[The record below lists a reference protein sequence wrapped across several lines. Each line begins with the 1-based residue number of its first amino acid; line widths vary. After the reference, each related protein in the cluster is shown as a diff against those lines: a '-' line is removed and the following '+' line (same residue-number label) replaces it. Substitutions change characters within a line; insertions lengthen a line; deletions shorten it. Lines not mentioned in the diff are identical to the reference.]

1 MYAPDGI
8 GLVREGLQALAG
20 RDRSG
25 WSAGARTA
33 ELRELLEA
41 RARLDAEL
49 LVAVGGVGG
58 GGGFEADGV
67 GAVAWLA
74 HHGSMTGAEAS
85 GWVRRARLVR
95 DHPRIGK
102 ALAAGEVSASHV
114 GLMTKAASH
123 REEVF
128 VDHLD
133 GLVDAARGLAPERY
147 RHVIRRWAVLADDL
161 YDRGEPEPGR
171 WLRTTVTFAGA
182 VRVDGILDP
191 AGGAVLL
198 AALDA
203 RSRPDGPGDPR
214 SPIERRADALVAL
227 AAGDERPTVNLDVLV
242 DVHTL
247 EGRPPTDPA
256 AVRCDLT
263 GVGPIGPDLIGLLA
277 CDANIARVLT
287 RGPSEILDL
296 GRRTRIVTPAQRRAL
311 AVRDGGC
318 VFPGCTRPEPWC
330 DAHHIIHWLHGGP
343 GDLDNMALVCR
354 AHHTAV
360 HQGRWALTRTPHG
373 TITATPNPPP
383 HPPPPPPPPN
393 PNRDGYL
400 RTRGGLRAGQPWPL
414 PGLSCSRGSRLGLVD
429 RSISERRQGSDDRR
443 RSDAVRERQE
453 REPLQERAAALHEF
467 GRVHVRGV
475 GELRRGSGHRARDRT
490 CEGLGARAAHK
501 AAGP

>member
-1 MYAPDGI
+1 
-8 GLVREGLQALAG
+8 
-20 RDRSG
+20 
-25 WSAGARTA
+25 
-33 ELRELLEA
+33 
-41 RARLDAEL
+41 
-49 LVAVGGVGG
+49 
-58 GGGFEADGV
+58 
-67 GAVAWLA
+67 
-74 HHGSMTGAEAS
+74 
-85 GWVRRARLVR
+85 
-95 DHPRIGK
+95 
-102 ALAAGEVSASHV
+102 
-114 GLMTKAASH
+114 MTKAASH

-191 AGGAVLL
+191 AGGAVLV

-311 AVRDGGC
+311 AIRDGGC

-330 DAHHIIHWLHGGP
+330 DTHHIIHWLHGGP

-360 HQGRWALTRTPHG
+360 HQGRWALTRTP
-373 TITATPNPPP
+373 TAPSPPP
-383 HPPPPPPPPN
+383 EPPPPTHGPAPEPAQDHPSPTPATPVSPPPLN
-393 PNRDGYL
+393 EAEHTRDAA
-400 RTRGGLRAGQPWPL
+400 REIRRRARAPSRGARRGTARARPARAASRRATSTPWGRSRESSVYTGTSRAEARARRRQGQVDVPRPRAGRGPGCGRTWATLTVSAGRWSRRATSAMRQLGPL
-414 PGLSCSRGSRLGLVD
+414 GLAASESPSPSRRRAPERRGTHAWRRSRPDCTPRGSR
-429 RSISERRQGSDDRR
+429 RR
-443 RSDAVRERQE
+443 RSGIGSREE
-453 REPLQERAAALHEF
+453 VVDL
-467 GRVHVRGV
+467 G
-475 GELRRGSGHRARDRT
+475 RARS
-490 CEGLGARAAHK
+490 LAR
-501 AAGP
+501 